1 MVKIRN
7 GGFERGDTEF
17 WEIINGSELVADTS
31 KKKRGSYSGKIKAS
45 SGGIF
50 EIRHKDLI
58 PVEYGDIIEF
68 GGYVYP
74 NDDGGG
80 VLKAYFVDED
90 CNFVDVISESFSITG
105 GQWNNI
111 EAGFLV
117 PTNSSYVLLQIGGVL
132 VNANSYN
139 WIDSVYINIFNARNL
154 LFRNKLLYDSGSGTF
169 STSGN
174 SSTQAKPLMGLRKY
188 YAQMDVEWAGS
199 DSDETIIIKIHDKS
213 PITGMDE
220 VVGVF
225 TQVKAEDKH
234 ERIDLANVS
243 GRQMYVEWVLGGTTP
258 QWKNLKVEVWGVR

>member
-17 WEIINGSELVADTS
+17 WEVIYGSDFVADTS

-45 SGGIF
+45 STGKF
-50 EIRHKDLI
+50 EIRHKDYI
-58 PVEYGDIIEF
+58 PVEYGDILEF
-68 GGYVYP
+68 GGYIYP

-90 CNFVDVISESFSITG
+90 GNSVEIIPETFSITG
-105 GQWNNI
+105 DEWNNV
-111 EAGFLV
+111 EADFLV

-132 VNANSYN
+132 VDANSYN
-139 WIDSVYINIFNARNL
+139 WIDSVYANLFNSRNL
-154 LFRNKLLYDSGSGTF
+154 LIRNKLLYDSGSDVF
-169 STSGN
+169 SSSGN

-199 DSDETIIIKIHDKS
+199 DSDETIIVKVHDKS
-213 PITGMDE
+213 PYTGMDE

-225 TQVKAEDKH
+225 TKVEAEDKH
-234 ERIDLANVS
+234 ERIELANVS

-258 QWKNLKVEVWGVR
+258 QWKKLKVEVWGVR